1 LIAKL
6 SCPQSRLPL
15 NQAPNKFHRSAITMI
30 VVEAPDIIVVGA
42 GIIGVSLALELRA
55 RGARVMVLDRA
66 MPGQEASSA
75 AAGMLAA
82 ADPETPLALR
92 EFALESARIYPAFV
106 AKLEKLSGISTDF
119 RRHGSIIIG
128 ELHTVPS
135 EYRRLRLAE
144 LRTMEPALNI
154 QNHSAHWLAEDS
166 VHPVLLM
173 KAALRS
179 AEFSGVHIRSGAE
192 VEQIRSAGTQV
203 EVLGRQFRLA
213 ARTVVDCRGAWS
225 GPPVIPRKGQMLYL
239 RPLRSGLVQHVVR
252 APGAYIV
259 PRSSGRIL
267 VGTTLEDAGFDK
279 SVQMETIHQLHNA
292 AAQFVPEL
300 ASASV
305 SEYWAGLRPG
315 TPDDLPMMGPTDTP
329 GLFIATGHF
338 RNGILLAP
346 LTAITMANIIEEK
359 PAGLDVTAFAPLRF
373 ARANVNKAS

>member
-1 LIAKL
+1 
-6 SCPQSRLPL
+6 
-15 NQAPNKFHRSAITMI
+15 MI
-30 VVEAPDIIVVGA
+30 VVETPDIIVVGA

-55 RGARVMVLDRA
+55 RGASVTVLDRA
-66 MPGQEASSA
+66 TPGKEASSA

-82 ADPETPLALR
+82 ADPETPVALR
-92 EFALESARIYPAFV
+92 EFALESARIYPTFV

-119 RRHGSIIIG
+119 RRHGAIIIG
-128 ELHTVPS
+128 EQHMFPS
-135 EYRRLRLAE
+135 ECHRMTLAE
-144 LRTMEPALNI
+144 LKAMEPALNI
-154 QNHSAHWLAEDS
+154 SNRSACWLAEDS
-166 VHPVLLM
+166 VDPVLLM
-173 KAALRS
+173 EAALRS
-179 AEFSGVHIRSGAE
+179 AESLGVHIRSGAE
-192 VEQIRSAGTQV
+192 VEHIRSSGQQV
-203 EVLGRQFRLA
+203 EVLGKQFRLA

-239 RPLRSGLVQHVVR
+239 RPLRSGLFQHVVR

-267 VGTTLEDAGFDK
+267 VGTTMEDAGFDK
-279 SVQMETIHQLHNA
+279 SLQMETIHQLHAA
-292 AAQFVPEL
+292 AAQFVSEL

-315 TPDDLPMMGPTDTP
+315 TPDDLPIMGQTDTP

-359 PAGLDVTAFAPLRF
+359 PAGLYVTAFAPLRF